1 MGEVVEIGR
10 GRNEQS
16 HSLPRHLEDVVLETD
31 GLVVQLGTTQLT
43 GETRALQN
51 LLLLLLPAPQLG
63 KRVQEEMSK
72 MTEPQTLAPV
82 AKANNFIRIRVPKI
96 HRLLTLVPLQRFE

>member
-1 MGEVVEIGR
+1 MEIGR
-10 GRNEQS
+10 GRTEQS
-16 HSLPRHLEDVVLETD
+16 HSLLRHLEDVVL
-31 GLVVQLGTTQLT
+31 
-43 GETRALQN
+43 ETRALQN

>member
-10 GRNEQS
+10 GRTEQS

-31 GLVVQLGTTQLT
+31 GLAVQLGTTQSA

-51 LLLLLLPAPQLG
+51 LLLLLLLAPQLG
-63 KRVQEEMSK
+63 ERVEDDSNPK
-72 MTEPQTLAPV
+72 LSAPV